1 MLTCVGAGVDRLAW
15 GVVAVVVVEVNF
27 VEEEFE
33 VPPVVEVD
41 EPEGT
46 PVGEVD
52 GSEDIDVVVEL
63 SIGGVVIGEPLA
75 RVELAMQYH
84 SLGFRLAQLM
94 PVFQAERLAAGTPI
108 MESRSSQLLF
118 YAQCQLSK
126 DRYVL
131 HLVTVLC
138 FFVLQRP
145 YNAIRR
151 LCRQGRGTEGSVCR
165 SEGILHLPGER
176 ETEWHTAWLHPR
188 RWFAAP
194 RAT

>member
-75 RVELAMQYH
+75 RVELAMQYL
-84 SLGFRLAQLM
+84 SL
-94 PVFQAERLAAGTPI
+94 I
-108 MESRSSQLLF
+108 
-118 YAQCQLSK
+118 
-126 DRYVL
+126 
-131 HLVTVLC
+131 H
-138 FFVLQRP
+138 
-145 YNAIRR
+145 I
-151 LCRQGRGTEGSVCR
+151 
-165 SEGILHLPGER
+165 
-176 ETEWHTAWLHPR
+176 
-188 RWFAAP
+188 
-194 RAT
+194 

>member
-1 MLTCVGAGVDRLAW
+1 MLTWVGAGVDRLAW
-15 GVVAVVVVEVNF
+15 DAVTGVAVVVAEVNF

-41 EPEGT
+41 ELEGT
-46 PVGEVD
+46 PVVKVDEPEDTVVEVD

-118 YAQCQLSK
+118 YAQCQRSQDIYFISSCLILSA
-126 DRYVL
+126 
-131 HLVTVLC
+131 
-138 FFVLQRP
+138 LQGP
-145 YNAIRR
+145 HNAIRK
-151 LCRQGRGTEGSVCR
+151 V
-165 SEGILHLPGER
+165 
-176 ETEWHTAWLHPR
+176 
-188 RWFAAP
+188 
-194 RAT
+194 